1 MEMNYL
7 IYDGSF
13 PGLLTAIYQA
23 FRDRIKVAGI
33 ILEEEYQAGLFSN
46 KIVVETDLAKS
57 DKVYDAIRE
66 KISPHS
72 LRKIYRV
79 YLSEIKNSGL
89 LVYRYLLLG
98 FRMGKRI
105 DNYLNNEIVDQ
116 VNKVSRKVGKE
127 AHLLL
132 GLLRFRKI
140 QGGVFYAPFEPDYN
154 IITLLAP
161 HFARRLPDQDWI
173 IHDRK
178 RMLAAIYNREEWV
191 LTELDSLPEP
201 KITEEEKYYQAL
213 WQSFYKNV
221 AIESRKNPRL
231 QAQFMPRRYWDYL
244 IEKTLPEEG

>member
-23 FRDRIKVAGI
+23 FKARIKIAGI

-46 KIVVETDLAKS
+46 KIIVETELDKS
-57 DKVYDAIRE
+57 DKVYEAVKD
-66 KISPHS
+66 KISPKS

-79 YLSEIKNSGL
+79 YLSETENSGL
-89 LVYRYLLLG
+89 LIYQYLQLG
-98 FRMGKRI
+98 FRMGKKI
-105 DNYLNNEIVDQ
+105 DSYLHNDIVDR
-116 VNKVSRKVGKE
+116 VNKIDRKVSKE

-161 HFARRLPDQDWI
+161 HFVRRLPDQDWI

>member
-23 FRDRIKVAGI
+23 FKARIKIAGI
-33 ILEEEYQAGLFSN
+33 ILEEEYQTGLFSN
-46 KIVVETDLAKS
+46 KIIVETELDKS
-57 DKVYDAIRE
+57 DKVYEAVKD
-66 KISPHS
+66 KISPKS

-79 YLSEIKNSGL
+79 YLSETENSGL
-89 LVYRYLLLG
+89 LIYQYLQLG
-98 FRMGKRI
+98 FRMGKKI
-105 DNYLNNEIVDQ
+105 DSYLHNDIVDR
-116 VNKVSRKVGKE
+116 VNKIDRKVSKE

-161 HFARRLPDQDWI
+161 HFVRRLPDQDWI

>member
-23 FRDRIKVAGI
+23 FKARIKIAGI

-46 KIVVETDLAKS
+46 KIIVETELDKS
-57 DKVYDAIRE
+57 DKVYEAVKD
-66 KISPHS
+66 KISPKS

-79 YLSEIKNSGL
+79 YLSETENSGL
-89 LVYRYLLLG
+89 LIYQYLQLG
-98 FRMGKRI
+98 FRMGKKI
-105 DNYLNNEIVDQ
+105 DSYLHNDIVAR
-116 VNKVSRKVGKE
+116 VNKIDRKVSKE

-161 HFARRLPDQDWI
+161 HFVRRLPDQDWI

>member
-1 MEMNYL
+1 M
-7 IYDGSF
+7 
-13 PGLLTAIYQA
+13 TAIYQA

-140 QGGVFYAPFEPDYN
+140 QGGVLCTIEPDYN
-154 IITLLAP
+154 IITLLA
-161 HFARRLPDQDWI
+161 RILPPASDQDWI

-178 RMLAAIYNREEWV
+178 RMLAVIYNRKEWV
-191 LTELDSLPEP
+191 LTELDILLETE
-201 KITEEEKYYQAL
+201 ITEGRIL
-213 WQSFYKNV
+213 SGPV
-221 AIESRKNPRL
+221 AVFL
-231 QAQFMPRRYWDYL
+231 
-244 IEKTLPEEG
+244 

>member
-23 FRDRIKVAGI
+23 FKARIKIAGI

-46 KIVVETDLAKS
+46 KIIVETELDKS
-57 DKVYDAIRE
+57 DKVYEAVKD
-66 KISPHS
+66 KISPKS
-72 LRKIYRV
+72 LRKIYHV
-79 YLSEIKNSGL
+79 YLSETENSGL
-89 LVYRYLLLG
+89 LIYQYLQLG
-98 FRMGKRI
+98 FRMGKKI
-105 DNYLNNEIVDQ
+105 DSYLHNDIVDR
-116 VNKVSRKVGKE
+116 VNKIDRKVSKE

-161 HFARRLPDQDWI
+161 HFVRRLPDQDWI

>member
-23 FRDRIKVAGI
+23 FKARIKIAGI

-46 KIVVETDLAKS
+46 KIIVETELDKS
-57 DKVYDAIRE
+57 DKVYEAVKD
-66 KISPHS
+66 KISPKS

-79 YLSEIKNSGL
+79 YLSETENSGL
-89 LVYRYLLLG
+89 LIYQYLQLG
-98 FRMGKRI
+98 FRMGKKI
-105 DNYLNNEIVDQ
+105 DSYLHNDIVDR
-116 VNKVSRKVGKE
+116 VNKIDRKVSKE

-140 QGGVFYAPFEPDYN
+140 QGGVFYAPYEPDYN

-161 HFARRLPDQDWI
+161 HFVRRLPDQDWI

>member
-23 FRDRIKVAGI
+23 FKARIKIAGI

-46 KIVVETDLAKS
+46 KIIVETELDKS
-57 DKVYDAIRE
+57 DKVYEAVKD
-66 KISPHS
+66 KISPKS

-79 YLSEIKNSGL
+79 YLSETENSGL
-89 LVYRYLLLG
+89 LIYQYLQLG
-98 FRMGKRI
+98 FRMGKKI
-105 DNYLNNEIVDQ
+105 DSYLHNDIVDR
-116 VNKVSRKVGKE
+116 VNKIDRKVSKE

-161 HFARRLPDQDWI
+161 HFVRRLPDQDWI

-178 RMLAAIYNREEWV
+178 RMLPAIYNREEWV